1 MGAARQRGHR
11 RNDNPKQESGRSRLA
26 VPLLACVAV
35 GLVTATSAIAAS
47 DRQRAKFEFTTERPG
62 KPSGLR
68 LDIDYVNPDDRDA
81 KPVAV
86 RRVVETLARG
96 SRIDTSVPDLCQASD
111 AELIAQGE
119 SACPSDSRV
128 GDGTIRIDTG
138 VPGPER
144 FIDADVVFL
153 NNTDELIFVSTERDS
168 GSRVVSRS
176 QVDKRQIVNTAPPLP
191 GAPPDGA
198 ALDEV
203 HAELDRIVAGGRAY
217 IRTPSNCPKDRR
229 WTNKVHLTYS
239 DGVTQKETTGNRC
252 RR

>member
-11 RNDNPKQESGRSRLA
+11 RNDNPRLESGWSRLA
-26 VPLLACVAV
+26 VPLMVCVAL
-35 GLVTATSAIAAS
+35 GLAFAASAIAAS
-47 DRQRAKFEFTTERPG
+47 DRQRAKFEFTTEKPG

-81 KPVAV
+81 KPPAV
-86 RRVVETLARG
+86 RRVVEILARG
-96 SRIDTSVPDLCQASD
+96 SRIDTSVPDRCQASD
-111 AELIAQGE
+111 AELIAEGE
-119 SACPSDSRV
+119 SACPPDSRV

-153 NNTDELIFVSTERDS
+153 NNTDELIFVSTERDT
-168 GSRVVSRS
+168 GNRVVTRS

-203 HAELDRIVAGGRAY
+203 HATLDRIVAGGKAY
-217 IRTPSNCPKDRR
+217 IRTPSNCPQGRR
-229 WTNKVHLTYS
+229 WRNKIHFTYS
-239 DGVTQKETTGNRC
+239 DGVSQKETMDNRC